1 MKNENNNEK
10 DPEFIR
16 DLFRYRHR
24 RCLETGYY
32 NPHPESFSEQPA
44 LLLLYCRCRILSENR
59 CFLKCLFREAA
70 FWLPFAP
77 G

>member
-44 LLLLYCRCRILSENR
+44 LYFYIVG
-59 CFLKCLFREAA
+59 AA
-70 FWLPFAP
+70 FYLRIDAS
-77 G
+77 